1 MGLPV
6 HHLSEIINQGHGLNF
21 NDYIN
26 QFRVEEFK
34 RLLQDPQFS
43 KETLLVVEF
52 EAGFNSKTTFNTA
65 FKKFSG
71 MTPSEFKRSLK
82 D

>member
-1 MGLPV
+1 
-6 HHLSEIINQGHGLNF
+6 IINQGHGLNF

-43 KETLLVVEF
+43 KETLLAVAF

-65 FKKFSG
+65 FKKFTG
-71 MTPSEFKRSLK
+71 MTPSEYRRSLNV
-82 D
+82 